1 MGHSHQITSDGH
13 RIAIGWTF
21 YRMGSVPNF
30 FNGWNLFFKDSIN
43 EHRFESFYA
52 HFILF
57 LLCCVIYFPLL
68 TWHFQLSLN
77 IISILSASDVCECCI
92 VLYRN
97 PFCPMAIRCPSDE
110 KYFWCEG
117 AIKAANGLY
126 NINFFAFN
134 IEEVNTSE
142 IHKGV
147 YIIKIFQNKKI
158 SMYINHI
165 QVMYPPRL
173 ALCEVYEHQYLVLKD
188 GLVCGLFWLNIEI
201 GSKFT
206 YTAVSIL
213 RKHPNI

>member
-1 MGHSHQITSDGH
+1 MALRITLSPYFTYTLFIGKKLAVNNFLLKIWYHPVICICDLQLSENFFYNGPFTPNHIGWPSDGH

-30 FNGWNLFFKDSIN
+30 FNGWNLFLKDSIN

-68 TWHFQLSLN
+68 TWHFQSSLN
-77 IISILSASDVCECCI
+77 LISILSESDVCECCI

-117 AIKAANGLY
+117 AIK
-126 NINFFAFN
+126 
-134 IEEVNTSE
+134 
-142 IHKGV
+142 
-147 YIIKIFQNKKI
+147 
-158 SMYINHI
+158 
-165 QVMYPPRL
+165 R
-173 ALCEVYEHQYLVLKD
+173 
-188 GLVCGLFWLNIEI
+188 
-201 GSKFT
+201 
-206 YTAVSIL
+206 
-213 RKHPNI
+213 